1 MSERCG
7 LILKKSNIRL
17 TKILC
22 VAGAL
27 VLATGSMTAC
37 GKKKKISYGDTKGVV
52 TGSVDINDNGVK
64 FNLDNVIAPAGSD
77 IDYTSGIKTSGET
90 DDYSLEVNA
99 TNVRNDKP
107 GTYTANY
114 TVKSGGST
122 YTDSIKVT
130 ISGNGKNTQ
139 EAENQGIGGSENGQ
153 ADNSDSNAGNIN
165 SGSNS
170 GNSDN
175 ASGNNGSAINNG
187 GGNSSGNNGAGN
199 GNTSNGNTGN
209 ASNNNGGSNSGN
221 NSNSGSNSNS
231 GNTGSGSGS
240 NGGSQTKP
248 TAPKELIT
256 DGSKTYGVSKIPN
269 ATIELLSGDVV
280 TISCSTNKYIVSTRT
295 DESTVQKNGHNY
307 KVTKL
312 IVLFNTGAEQTLE
325 TVEKKID

>member
-27 VLATGSMTAC
+27 VLVIGSMTAC

-130 ISGNGKNTQ
+130 ISDNGKKTQ
-139 EAENQGIGGSENGQ
+139 EAENQGISGLENGQ
-153 ADNSDSNAGNIN
+153 
-165 SGSNS
+165 S
-170 GNSDN
+170 GNSDTN
-175 ASGNNGSAINNG
+175 AGDINSGNNGGNVSDNNGSAVNNG
-187 GGNSSGNNGAGN
+187 GGNNSGSNGAGS
-199 GNTSNGNTGN
+199 GNTSNNGN
-209 ASNNNGGSNSGN
+209 ASNNNGSSNSGN
-221 NSNSGSNSNS
+221 NSNSGSN
-231 GNTGSGSGS
+231 
-240 NGGSQTKP
+240 GGSQTKP
-248 TAPKELIT
+248 TGPKELIT

-280 TISCSTNKYIVSTRT
+280 TISCSTNKYIISTRT

>member
-1 MSERCG
+1 MLERCE
-7 LILKKSNIRL
+7 LILKKLNIRL
-17 TKILC
+17 TKIIC

-27 VLATGSMTAC
+27 VLVIGSMTAC
-37 GKKKKISYGDTKGVV
+37 GKKKKISYGDTEGVV
-52 TGSVDINDNGVK
+52 TGSLDINDSGVK

-99 TNVRNDKP
+99 VNVRNDKP

-114 TVKSGGST
+114 TVKSGGGT

-130 ISGNGKNTQ
+130 ISDNGKNAQ
-139 EAENQGIGGSENGQ
+139 EAENHGNSDSENGQ
-153 ADNSDSNAGNIN
+153 AGNSAANAGDIN

-170 GNSDN
+170 GN
-175 ASGNNGSAINNG
+175 
-187 GGNSSGNNGAGN
+187 NGAGG
-199 GNTSNGNTGN
+199 GNTSNNGN
-209 ASNNNGGSNSGN
+209 ASNNNGNSNSGN
-221 NSNSGSNSNS
+221 NSNSE
-231 GNTGSGSGS
+231 S

-256 DGSKTYGVSKIPN
+256 DGSKTYRVSKIPN

-312 IVLFNTGAEQTLE
+312 IVLFNTGVEQTLE

>member
-1 MSERCG
+1 M
-7 LILKKSNIRL
+7 KKLNIRL
-17 TKILC
+17 TKIIC

-27 VLATGSMTAC
+27 VLVIGSMTAC
-37 GKKKKISYGDTKGVV
+37 GKKKKISYGDTEGVV
-52 TGSVDINDNGVK
+52 TGSLDINDSGVK

-99 TNVRNDKP
+99 VNVRNDKP

-130 ISGNGKNTQ
+130 ISDNGKNAQ
-139 EAENQGIGGSENGQ
+139 EAENHGNSDSENGQ
-153 ADNSDSNAGNIN
+153 AGNSAANAGDIN

-170 GNSDN
+170 GN
-175 ASGNNGSAINNG
+175 
-187 GGNSSGNNGAGN
+187 NGAGD
-199 GNTSNGNTGN
+199 GNTSN
-209 ASNNNGGSNSGN
+209 NNGNSNSGN
-221 NSNSGSNSNS
+221 NSNSE
-231 GNTGSGSGS
+231 S

-256 DGSKTYGVSKIPN
+256 DGSKTYRVSKIPN

>member
-1 MSERCG
+1 M
-7 LILKKSNIRL
+7 KKLNIRL
-17 TKILC
+17 TKIIC

-27 VLATGSMTAC
+27 VLVIGSMTAC
-37 GKKKKISYGDTKGVV
+37 GKKKKISYGDTEGVV
-52 TGSVDINDNGVK
+52 TGSLDINDSGVK
-64 FNLDNVIAPAGSD
+64 FNLDNLIAPAGSD

-99 TNVRNDKP
+99 VNVRNDKP

-130 ISGNGKNTQ
+130 ISDNGKNAQ
-139 EAENQGIGGSENGQ
+139 EAENHGNSDSENGQ
-153 ADNSDSNAGNIN
+153 AGNSAANAGDIN

-170 GNSDN
+170 GN
-175 ASGNNGSAINNG
+175 
-187 GGNSSGNNGAGN
+187 NGAGG
-199 GNTSNGNTGN
+199 GNTSNNGN
-209 ASNNNGGSNSGN
+209 ASNNNGNSNSGN
-221 NSNSGSNSNS
+221 NSNSE
-231 GNTGSGSGS
+231 S
-240 NGGSQTKP
+240 NGGGQTKP

-256 DGSKTYGVSKIPN
+256 DGSKTYRVSKIPN

>member
-1 MSERCG
+1 MLERCE
-7 LILKKSNIRL
+7 LILKKLNIRL
-17 TKILC
+17 TKIIC

-27 VLATGSMTAC
+27 VLVIGSMTAC
-37 GKKKKISYGDTKGVV
+37 GKKKKISYGDTEGVV
-52 TGSVDINDNGVK
+52 TGSLDINDSGVK
-64 FNLDNVIAPAGSD
+64 FNLDNLIAPAGSD

-99 TNVRNDKP
+99 VNVRNDKP

-130 ISGNGKNTQ
+130 ISDNGKNAQ
-139 EAENQGIGGSENGQ
+139 EAENHGNSDSENGQ
-153 ADNSDSNAGNIN
+153 AGNSAANAGDIN

-170 GNSDN
+170 GN
-175 ASGNNGSAINNG
+175 
-187 GGNSSGNNGAGN
+187 NGAGG
-199 GNTSNGNTGN
+199 GNTSNNGN
-209 ASNNNGGSNSGN
+209 ASNNNGNSNSGN
-221 NSNSGSNSNS
+221 NSNSE
-231 GNTGSGSGS
+231 S
-240 NGGSQTKP
+240 NGGGQTKP

-256 DGSKTYGVSKIPN
+256 DGSKTYRVSKIPN

>member
-1 MSERCG
+1 M
-7 LILKKSNIRL
+7 KKLNIRL
-17 TKILC
+17 TKIIC
-22 VAGAL
+22 VASAL
-27 VLATGSMTAC
+27 VLVIGSMTAC
-37 GKKKKISYGDTKGVV
+37 GKKKKISYGDTEGVV
-52 TGSVDINDNGVK
+52 TGSLDINDSGVK

-99 TNVRNDKP
+99 VNVRNDKP

-130 ISGNGKNTQ
+130 ISDNGKNAQ
-139 EAENQGIGGSENGQ
+139 EAENHGNSDSENGQ
-153 ADNSDSNAGNIN
+153 AGNSAANAGDIN

-170 GNSDN
+170 GN
-175 ASGNNGSAINNG
+175 
-187 GGNSSGNNGAGN
+187 NGAGG
-199 GNTSNGNTGN
+199 GNTSNNGIT
-209 ASNNNGGSNSGN
+209 SNNNGNSNSGN
-221 NSNSGSNSNS
+221 NSNSE
-231 GNTGSGSGS
+231 S

-256 DGSKTYGVSKIPN
+256 DGSKTYRVSKIPN

>member
-1 MSERCG
+1 MLERCE
-7 LILKKSNIRL
+7 LILKKLNIRL
-17 TKILC
+17 TKIIC

-27 VLATGSMTAC
+27 VLVIGSMTAC
-37 GKKKKISYGDTKGVV
+37 GKKKKISYGDTEGVV
-52 TGSVDINDNGVK
+52 TGSLDINDSGVK

-99 TNVRNDKP
+99 VNVRNDKP

-130 ISGNGKNTQ
+130 ISDNGKNAQ
-139 EAENQGIGGSENGQ
+139 EAENHGNSDSENGQ
-153 ADNSDSNAGNIN
+153 AGNSAANAGDIN

-170 GNSDN
+170 GN
-175 ASGNNGSAINNG
+175 
-187 GGNSSGNNGAGN
+187 NGAGG
-199 GNTSNGNTGN
+199 GNTSNNGN
-209 ASNNNGGSNSGN
+209 ASNNNGNSNSGN
-221 NSNSGSNSNS
+221 NSNSE
-231 GNTGSGSGS
+231 S
-240 NGGSQTKP
+240 NGGGQTKP

-256 DGSKTYGVSKIPN
+256 DGSKTYRVSKIPN

>member
-27 VLATGSMTAC
+27 VLAAGSMTAC

-52 TGSVDINDNGVK
+52 TGSLDINDNGVK

-130 ISGNGKNTQ
+130 ISDNGKNTQ
-139 EAENQGIGGSENGQ
+139 EAENQGSNGSENGQ
-153 ADNSDSNAGNIN
+153 SENSDANAGDIN
-165 SGSNS
+165 SGN
-170 GNSDN
+170 N
-175 ASGNNGSAINNG
+175 SGNNGEGS
-187 GGNSSGNNGAGN
+187 
-199 GNTSNGNTGN
+199 GNTSNNGN
-209 ASNNNGGSNSGN
+209 ASNNNGNSNSGN
-221 NSNSGSNSNS
+221 NSNSE
-231 GNTGSGSGS
+231 S

-256 DGSKTYGVSKIPN
+256 DGSKTYRVSKIPN

>member
-1 MSERCG
+1 M
-7 LILKKSNIRL
+7 KKSNIRL

-27 VLATGSMTAC
+27 VLATGSITAC

-52 TGSVDINDNGVK
+52 TGSLDINDNGVK

-114 TVKSGGST
+114 TVKSGGGT

-130 ISGNGKNTQ
+130 ISDNGKNTQ
-139 EAENQGIGGSENGQ
+139 EAENQGISGSENGQ
-153 ADNSDSNAGNIN
+153 SDNSDANTGDM
-165 SGSNS
+165 
-170 GNSDN
+170 NSDN
-175 ASGNNGSAINNG
+175 NGGSASDNNGSAVNNG
-187 GGNSSGNNGAGN
+187 GGNNGAGG
-199 GNTSNGNTGN
+199 GNNSNNGN
-209 ASNNNGGSNSGN
+209 ASNNNGNSNSGN
-221 NSNSGSNSNS
+221 NSN
-231 GNTGSGSGS
+231 SGS

-248 TAPKELIT
+248 TAPRELIT
-256 DGSKTYGVSKIPN
+256 DGSKNYGVSKIPN

-295 DESTVQKNGHNY
+295 DESTIQKNGHNY

-325 TVEKKID
+325 TIEKKID

>member
-1 MSERCG
+1 M
-7 LILKKSNIRL
+7 KKSNIRL

-27 VLATGSMTAC
+27 VLAAGSMTAC

-52 TGSVDINDNGVK
+52 TGSLDINDNGVK

-130 ISGNGKNTQ
+130 ISDNGKNTQ
-139 EAENQGIGGSENGQ
+139 EAENQGSNGSENGQ
-153 ADNSDSNAGNIN
+153 SENSDANAGDIN
-165 SGSNS
+165 SGN
-170 GNSDN
+170 N
-175 ASGNNGSAINNG
+175 SGNNGEGS
-187 GGNSSGNNGAGN
+187 
-199 GNTSNGNTGN
+199 GNTSNNGN
-209 ASNNNGGSNSGN
+209 ASNNNGNSNSGN
-221 NSNSGSNSNS
+221 NSNSE
-231 GNTGSGSGS
+231 S

-256 DGSKTYGVSKIPN
+256 DGSKTYRVSKIPN

>member
-1 MSERCG
+1 M
-7 LILKKSNIRL
+7 KKSNIRL

-27 VLATGSMTAC
+27 VLVIGSMTAC

-130 ISGNGKNTQ
+130 ISDNGKKTQ
-139 EAENQGIGGSENGQ
+139 EAENQGISGSENGQ
-153 ADNSDSNAGNIN
+153 SGNSDTNAGDIN

-170 GNSDN
+170 GNNGGN
-175 ASGNNGSAINNG
+175 ASDNNGSAVNNG
-187 GGNSSGNNGAGN
+187 GGNNSGSNGAGS
-199 GNTSNGNTGN
+199 GNTSNNGN
-209 ASNNNGGSNSGN
+209 ASNNNGSSNSGN
-221 NSNSGSNSNS
+221 NSNSGSN
-231 GNTGSGSGS
+231 
-240 NGGSQTKP
+240 GGSQTKP
-248 TAPKELIT
+248 TGPKELIT

>member
-1 MSERCG
+1 M
-7 LILKKSNIRL
+7 KKLNIRL
-17 TKILC
+17 TKIIC

-27 VLATGSMTAC
+27 VLVIGSMTAC
-37 GKKKKISYGDTKGVV
+37 GKKKKISYGDTEGVV
-52 TGSVDINDNGVK
+52 TGSLDINDSGVK

-99 TNVRNDKP
+99 VNVRNDKP

-130 ISGNGKNTQ
+130 ISDNGKNAQ
-139 EAENQGIGGSENGQ
+139 EAENHGNSDSENGQ
-153 ADNSDSNAGNIN
+153 AGNSAANAGDIN

-170 GNSDN
+170 GN
-175 ASGNNGSAINNG
+175 
-187 GGNSSGNNGAGN
+187 NGAGG
-199 GNTSNGNTGN
+199 GNTSNNGN
-209 ASNNNGGSNSGN
+209 ASNNNGNSNSGN
-221 NSNSGSNSNS
+221 NSNSE
-231 GNTGSGSGS
+231 S
-240 NGGSQTKP
+240 NGGGQTKP

-256 DGSKTYGVSKIPN
+256 DGSKTYRVSKIPN

>member
-1 MSERCG
+1 MLERCE
-7 LILKKSNIRL
+7 LILKKLNIRL
-17 TKILC
+17 TKIIC
-22 VAGAL
+22 VTGAL
-27 VLATGSMTAC
+27 VLVIGSMTAC
-37 GKKKKISYGDTKGVV
+37 GKKKKISYGDTEGVV
-52 TGSVDINDNGVK
+52 TGSLDINDSGVK

-99 TNVRNDKP
+99 VNVRNDKP

-130 ISGNGKNTQ
+130 ISDNGKNAQ
-139 EAENQGIGGSENGQ
+139 EAENHGNSDSENGQ
-153 ADNSDSNAGNIN
+153 AGNSAANAGDIN

-170 GNSDN
+170 GN
-175 ASGNNGSAINNG
+175 
-187 GGNSSGNNGAGN
+187 NGAGG
-199 GNTSNGNTGN
+199 GNTSNNGN
-209 ASNNNGGSNSGN
+209 ASNNNGNSNSEN
-221 NSNSGSNSNS
+221 NSNSE
-231 GNTGSGSGS
+231 S

-256 DGSKTYGVSKIPN
+256 DGSKTYRVSKIPN

-312 IVLFNTGAEQTLE
+312 IVLFNTGVEQTLE

>member
-1 MSERCG
+1 MLERCE
-7 LILKKSNIRL
+7 LILKKLNIRL
-17 TKILC
+17 TKIIC

-27 VLATGSMTAC
+27 VLVIGSMTAC
-37 GKKKKISYGDTKGVV
+37 GKKKKISYGDTEGVV
-52 TGSVDINDNGVK
+52 TGSLDINDSGVK

-99 TNVRNDKP
+99 VNVRNDKP

-130 ISGNGKNTQ
+130 ISDNGKNVQ
-139 EAENQGIGGSENGQ
+139 ETENHGNSDSENGQ
-153 ADNSDSNAGNIN
+153 AGNSAANAGDIN

-170 GNSDN
+170 GN
-175 ASGNNGSAINNG
+175 
-187 GGNSSGNNGAGN
+187 NGAGDGNTSNNN
-199 GNTSNGNTGN
+199 GNTSN
-209 ASNNNGGSNSGN
+209 NNGNSNSGN
-221 NSNSGSNSNS
+221 NSNSE
-231 GNTGSGSGS
+231 S

-256 DGSKTYGVSKIPN
+256 DGSKTYRVSKIPN

>member
-1 MSERCG
+1 MLERCE
-7 LILKKSNIRL
+7 LILKKLNIRL
-17 TKILC
+17 TKIIC

-27 VLATGSMTAC
+27 VLVIGSMTAC
-37 GKKKKISYGDTKGVV
+37 GKKKKISYGDTEGVV
-52 TGSVDINDNGVK
+52 TGSLDINDSGVK

-99 TNVRNDKP
+99 VNVRNDKP

-130 ISGNGKNTQ
+130 ISDNGKNAQ
-139 EAENQGIGGSENGQ
+139 EAENHGNSDSENGQ
-153 ADNSDSNAGNIN
+153 ADNSAANAGDIN

-170 GNSDN
+170 GN
-175 ASGNNGSAINNG
+175 
-187 GGNSSGNNGAGN
+187 NGAGD
-199 GNTSNGNTGN
+199 GNTSN
-209 ASNNNGGSNSGN
+209 NNGNSNSGN
-221 NSNSGSNSNS
+221 NSNSE
-231 GNTGSGSGS
+231 S

-256 DGSKTYGVSKIPN
+256 DGSKTYRVSKIPN

>member
-27 VLATGSMTAC
+27 VLVIGSMTAC

-130 ISGNGKNTQ
+130 ISDNGKKTQ
-139 EAENQGIGGSENGQ
+139 EAENQGISGLENGQ
-153 ADNSDSNAGNIN
+153 SGNSDTNAGDIN

-170 GNSDN
+170 GNNGGN
-175 ASGNNGSAINNG
+175 ASDNNGSAVNNG
-187 GGNSSGNNGAGN
+187 GGNNSGSNGAGS
-199 GNTSNGNTGN
+199 GNTSNNGN
-209 ASNNNGGSNSGN
+209 ASNNNGSSNSGN
-221 NSNSGSNSNS
+221 NSNSGSN
-231 GNTGSGSGS
+231 
-240 NGGSQTKP
+240 GGSQTKP
-248 TAPKELIT
+248 TGPKELIT